1 MPRWCRIH
9 FLLFAAQLDGLKI
22 TTSSKNNNK
31 SKKKKKIS
39 PIPHQHNNRLFTFC
53 CFQVYVVV
61 CIKKCVIGR
70 HFQKTERRQRRII
83 GVRLIGFGLDDEI
96 CHNFTPHRTVTRRVD
111 EQLSRDERFSRIMSA
126 CKHHTQAQHTNNH
139 DTRLH
144 NTFSFFFFNSNF
156 HQRVALLEL
165 SIRQQKNEEIRD

>member
-1 MPRWCRIH
+1 MNKKKVCLPPRD
-9 FLLFAAQLDGLKI
+9 AALVPD
-22 TTSSKNNNK
+22 TFSSFCCPTWRFKNNYVVK
-31 SKKKKKIS
+31 EQQQVKKKKKIS

-144 NTFSFFFFNSNF
+144 NTFSFFF
-156 HQRVALLEL
+156 
-165 SIRQQKNEEIRD
+165 